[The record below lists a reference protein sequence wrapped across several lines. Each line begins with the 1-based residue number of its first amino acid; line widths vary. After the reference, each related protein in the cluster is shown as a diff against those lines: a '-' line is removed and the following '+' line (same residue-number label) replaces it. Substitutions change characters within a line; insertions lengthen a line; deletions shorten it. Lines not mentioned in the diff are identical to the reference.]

1 MFNLSYAQLILILE
15 CALGCV
21 IKIVFLIS
29 AVYSLH
35 TNKHVGHYTKTKF
48 KWSNSFFLKIVCN
61 YILCINY
68 FSFTLLETSHNKFHY
83 LIFIFN
89 AVVWFISFYVLYFEY
104 IRKIPLQWFGL
115 RSFWIS
121 NAIYYIIKTVIVI
134 VYTCINNNN
143 SSSSSS
149 EYIKVIAFYVVQLVP
164 SVCLFVM
171 GVMRNTNT
179 TNVNIIN
186 AINKELGSNSSN
198 NNSNSNL
205 HSLWNNNYIEI
216 NITEIMTN
224 KYIRHKQNVLVAV
237 NRLTS
242 EGNNVP
248 DKIKLQFNVK
258 IGNDKS
264 FFIKKTL
271 HDVISF
277 NNDTYTTLKSNDKND
292 NSTLTM
298 QVKNITNILSKK
310 GISVSKLKDL
320 KLLYFNLMCK
330 YDFFIDDFLMFCNIN
345 DNTIRNSIV
354 TYLQQMHSHR
364 LIPSNNSTIEYYNQ
378 DSSSIEYESKLIQP
392 FEQNDVNKL
401 MNFIMNVLS
410 KQQAIQFKLINFKEK
425 RSIGASELIYE
436 LSLNDKPCDELI
448 TLRINQLQ
456 SYFKHKNK
464 LNVSKSKLDK
474 LKQLLKDTFII
485 NLRNKDS
492 VERALFEKTI
502 NSLINDLFYFN
513 TDIYNV
519 FSLNKVLHL
528 EDDEIDVDV
537 INKFFQME
545 PQAYTNTNYVDTVYS
560 KSECVKVQMENVV
573 VNDKGEINMCIV
585 ISISGS
591 EEDDKVTQM
600 WKSDFYLTKMI
611 KECKMIRSINS
622 KQQRFGDVDKVLQ
635 MIIDVSE
642 KIIIKGKNGE
652 FNNNNKDIEQQ
663 QHDSCIDEFI
673 QLLNELFYKN
683 NRCVFYSPYF
693 RKCFNIESYNTSK
706 SRSTISFKTNNDDEL
721 TNYFKPN
728 KFTHNTI
735 NTNNN
740 NNNNNTDNI
749 IQYEN
754 NANKQPKDDLNIDDI
769 TVNLLQATESRSI
782 LDKLLD

>member
-1 MFNLSYAQLILILE
+1 MFTLSYTHLILILE
-15 CALGCV
+15 CVLGGV
-21 IKIVFLIS
+21 IKVVFLIS

-89 AVVWFISFYVLYFEY
+89 AIVWFISFYVLYFEY

-121 NAIYYIIKTVIVI
+121 NAVYYIIKTVIVI
-134 VYTCINNNN
+134 IYTSINNNN
-143 SSSSSS
+143 SSNSS
-149 EYIKVIAFYVVQLVP
+149 EYIKVIAFYVIQLVP
-164 SVCLFVM
+164 SLCLFVM
-171 GVMRNTNT
+171 GVLKNKNT

-216 NITEIMTN
+216 NITEITTN

-242 EGNNVP
+242 EGNNVS

-320 KLLYFNLMCK
+320 KQLYFNLMCK

-345 DNTIRNSIV
+345 DNSIRNNIV
-354 TYLQQMHSHR
+354 TYLQQMYSHR
-364 LIPSNNSTIEYYNQ
+364 LIPSTNSTIEYYSQ
-378 DSSSIEYESKLIQP
+378 DSNSMEYESKLIQP
-392 FEQNDVNKL
+392 FEQSDVNKL
-401 MNFIMNVLS
+401 MNFIMNVLT

-425 RSIGASELIYE
+425 RSIGDSELIYE
-436 LSLNDKPCDELI
+436 LLLNDKPCNELI

-464 LNVSKSKLDK
+464 LSVSKSKIDK

-492 VERALFEKTI
+492 NERALFEKTI
-502 NSLINDLFYFN
+502 NLLINDLFYFN
-513 TDIYNV
+513 TDIFNV
-519 FSLNKVLHL
+519 FNLNKLLQL

-537 INKFFQME
+537 IDKFFQME
-545 PQAYTNTNYVDTVYS
+545 PQAYMNTNYIDTVYY
-560 KSECVKVQMENVV
+560 KSDCVKVQMENII
-573 VNDKGEINMCIV
+573 VNDEGEINVCII
-585 ISISGS
+585 ISISGG
-591 EEDDKVTQM
+591 EENEKVEQM

-611 KECKMIRSINS
+611 KECKMIRRINN
-622 KQQRFGDVDKVLQ
+622 KQQRFGDVDKILQ

-652 FNNNNKDIEQQ
+652 FNNNNNKDIEQH
-663 QHDSCIDEFI
+663 QHLQDSCIDEFI

-693 RKCFNIESYNTSK
+693 RTCFNIESYDSSK

-728 KFTHNTI
+728 KFTHNNI
-735 NTNNN
+735 NNN
-740 NNNNNTDNI
+740 NNNNNNDNI
-749 IQYEN
+749 TQYEN
-754 NANKQPKDDLNIDDI
+754 NINKQNKDDLNIDDI

-782 LDKLLD
+782 LDILLD